1 MSKVTAKYQVS
12 IPKALAETLGIRVGD
27 EIEWEDAGGVLRARL
42 PHTSRSRY
50 TVEERLRFFD
60 AATARLVQRQR
71 VSRLPKDRNRGWT
84 RDDLYTR

>member
-42 PHTSRSRY
+42 PKTSRSRY
-50 TVEERLRFFD
+50 TVQDRLRFFD
-60 AATARLVQRQR
+60 AASARQAER
-71 VSRLPKDRNRGWT
+71 VSRLPKGKNRGWT